1 MARIHSTFS
10 WLLVIG
16 AILLSTGQVQAQTKR
31 GSDENGRPFRVPQL
45 ELTYASDAE
54 RGTTTQPAVETQ
66 PAQGPRFD
74 FGYRGLSG
82 FFNVREANPNV
93 RRGEWE
99 LEFPFKWSTRSGE
112 SDEFEVAQSLKYGI
126 TDRLYAELEV
136 EQPRLGD
143 GGDSGAGDLKLQF
156 FYQFLEE
163 TDNLPAIAG
172 FAEARFPTGDG
183 SSGVDGKVSGIV
195 TKSLGD
201 RFRFHF
207 QGFLLTANGSS
218 GAGGGDREPFQW
230 GLGPG
235 FDYLLSDNA
244 VVVLNYL
251 HRNNPTE
258 GLRDQDILEV
268 GTVFDLGRIGK
279 VKHELKLAADVG
291 LNGDNS
297 SPEFGAK
304 IQWGIEW

>member
-1 MARIHSTFS
+1 MARNRSSFS
-10 WLLVIG
+10 WLLMIG
-16 AILLSTGQVQAQTKR
+16 AIVLSTGQAQAQTKQ
-31 GSDENGRPFRVPQL
+31 GGDESARPFRPP
-45 ELTYASDAE
+45 EFPLTYASDVGGAA
-54 RGTTTQPAVETQ
+54 TQPAVETQ
-66 PAQGPRFD
+66 PAERPRFD

-82 FFNVREANPNV
+82 FFNVREANANV

-112 SDEFEVAQSLKYGI
+112 SDEFEAAQSLKYGI
-126 TDRLYAELEV
+126 TDRWYLELEV
-136 EQPRLGD
+136 EQPRLGG
-143 GGDSGAGDLKLQF
+143 GGDSGAGDLKLQSF
-156 FYQFLEE
+156 HQLLEE
-163 TDNLPAIAG
+163 SGGFPAVAG
-172 FAEARFPTGDG
+172 FAEVRLPTGDG
-183 SSGVDGKVSGIV
+183 SSGVDGKLSGIF
-195 TKSLGD
+195 TKTITD

-207 QGFLLTANGSS
+207 QGFVLTANGSS
-218 GAGGGDREPFQW
+218 GAGGADREPFQW

-235 FDYLLSDNA
+235 FDYLLSNDA

-258 GLRDQDILEV
+258 GLRDQDILEL
-268 GTVFDLGRIGK
+268 GTVFDLGRIGNA
-279 VKHELKLAADVG
+279 KHELKLAVDVG